1 MTPWPDRVVI
11 AAVLATMGLCFAL
24 VFWFVRLH
32 PAPPPAMEWRQPPP
46 QLPLT

>member
-11 AAVLATMGLCFAL
+11 VGLVVTMGLCFAL

-32 PAPPPAMEWRQPPP
+32 PAEPPPLEWRPSTPR
-46 QLPLT
+46 LPLT